1 MVPSWCVCTRSV
13 RKAPGRK
20 GRHLRLLCVLG
31 EFFRCF
37 VLELRHCLCSVSPP
51 REPCVSGWP
60 RVRCQRSKSDTR
72 RLHPS
77 FSASEELKLH

>member
-1 MVPSWCVCTRSV
+1 MVPSLCVYTRSV
-13 RKAPGRK
+13 RKAPSRK

-31 EFFRCF
+31 ELFRCF
-37 VLELRHCLCSVSPP
+37 VLEVRHCLCSASPP